1 MSVVSKLMKVL
12 VVDDHPLFAQA
23 TKQLLEQIERI
34 EVVGVVG
41 NAHECMNAI
50 HTHDLDI
57 IFLDYQLPDQ
67 FGTELAATIKEDFP
81 HIHIVIFTGK
91 DISDLMNNFL
101 ELQVSGILSKES
113 SESTII
119 QLVHCIMHNH
129 TMIPLSLFH
138 QLRRV
143 TRRLDVESILTPD
156 EVQIMVLLVRGETHE
171 QIAAFI
177 RISKRSVDNYLK
189 KIYQKLNVQSR
200 IQAIEKFIQSDY
212 YVHSIKGE
220 S

>member
-1 MSVVSKLMKVL
+1 
-12 VVDDHPLFAQA
+12 
-23 TKQLLEQIERI
+23 
-34 EVVGVVG
+34 
-41 NAHECMNAI
+41 
-50 HTHDLDI
+50 
-57 IFLDYQLPDQ
+57 
-67 FGTELAATIKEDFP
+67 
-81 HIHIVIFTGK
+81 
-91 DISDLMNNFL
+91 
-101 ELQVSGILSKES
+101 
-113 SESTII
+113 
-119 QLVHCIMHNH
+119 
-129 TMIPLSLFH
+129 MIPLSLFH